1 LNERSDGDGLPPV
14 PRGGSDAD
22 SLPPERPGV
31 LTALSRVAVDIR
43 PLRSSAPFRRLWFGT
58 GISAIGSQI
67 TTVAIPIQVYA
78 ETRSTFLVGLLG
90 IAAVVPLLTVSLF
103 AGAVADAVD
112 RRRILLASDLALAAV
127 TGLLIGNALLDE
139 PSVPLLFAA
148 EALATAAY
156 AFQRPA
162 RNALTPKLVPDDQ
175 LLAAIAVEDVVF
187 NLSRVAGPA
196 LAGLLVVAL
205 GFAGAYLV
213 DLATFAA
220 SLVSIWLLPKLPP
233 IEGAD
238 RPSLRSIADG
248 FRFVR
253 SKPALLGIFTVDTN
267 AMIFGMPSALFP
279 AFAEELGGG
288 EGLVGLLY
296 AAPPAGAFVASIA
309 SGWMSRVDR
318 QGLGVCI
325 AAAAWGVAIGAVGL
339 VTSVWLG
346 LLMLAF
352 AGAADFI
359 SAVLR
364 STIML
369 QATPDAMRGR
379 MSGIELA
386 QVAGAPALGNL
397 EAGVVA
403 SLVGLR
409 FSIVSGGVACVV
421 GTIAIAAALPAFVRY
436 RRPVQ

>member
-1 LNERSDGDGLPPV
+1 M
-14 PRGGSDAD
+14 
-22 SLPPERPGV
+22 
-31 LTALSRVAVDIR
+31 AVDTR
-43 PLRSSAPFRRLWFGT
+43 PLRSSQAFRRLWFGT

-78 ETRSTFLVGLLG
+78 ETKSTFLVGLLG
-90 IAAVVPLLTVSLF
+90 LAALVPLLTVSLV
-103 AGAVADAVD
+103 AGAIADAVD
-112 RRRILLASDLALAAV
+112 RRRLLLLSDVALALV
-127 TGLLIGNALLDE
+127 TVLLIGNAMLDD
-139 PSVPLLFAA
+139 PNVPALFVL
-148 EALATAAY
+148 EGLATAAY

-162 RNALTPKLVPDDQ
+162 RNALTPKLVRDDE

-196 LAGLLVVAL
+196 LAGLLIAVF
-205 GFAGAYLV
+205 GFAGAYAF

-220 SLVSIWLLPKLPP
+220 SLVSIWLLPRFGP

-238 RPSLRSIADG
+238 RPSLRSIAEG

-253 SKPALLGIFTVDTN
+253 KKPALLGIFTVDTN

-279 AFAEELGGG
+279 AFAEDLGGG
-288 EGLVGLLY
+288 DAIVGLLY
-296 AAPPAGAFVASIA
+296 AAPSAGAFLASVV
-309 SGWMSRVDR
+309 SGWMTRVDR
-318 QGLGVCI
+318 QGLGVCV
-325 AAAAWGVAIGAVGL
+325 AAAAWGIAIGAVGL
-339 VTSVWLG
+339 VTTLP
-346 LLMLAF
+346 LALF
-352 AGAADFI
+352 FLACAGAADFI

-409 FSIVSGGVACVV
+409 FSIVSGGIATVV
-421 GTIAIAAALPAFVRY
+421 GTVAIAAALPAFRRY
-436 RRPVQ
+436 RRPT